1 MTKGSNMSVEPIH
14 SLGAVL
20 RGALLLVLFT
30 LGVEIYA
37 QSYNMSESYRIGG
50 TSQLTPSV
58 MQGGY
63 GGSMSQGG
71 QASAG
76 GYAMPQGFR
85 EVGQKSYNAYKST
98 VYEPFGNTTPSESSA
113 SSRGVSGRR
122 NSDYEGDVNLDG
134 WGDPTTANPG
144 DQSGESPI
152 GEPWIMLLFAAA
164 AAIVVAWRKRKVA

>member
-1 MTKGSNMSVEPIH
+1 MI
-14 SLGAVL
+14 SLQTAV
-20 RGALLLVLFT
+20 FCT
-30 LGVEIYA
+30 
-37 QSYNMSESYRIGG
+37 
-50 TSQLTPSV
+50 TQLTPSV

-71 QASAG
+71 QVAAG

-85 EVGQKSYNAYKST
+85 EVGQKSYNAYQST

-144 DQSGESPI
+144 DQSDESPI
-152 GEPWIMLLFAAA
+152 GEPWVLLLFAAA
-164 AAIVVAWRKRKVA
+164 AAVFVAIRKKEPTPALPEGKE

>member
-1 MTKGSNMSVEPIH
+1 MI
-14 SLGAVL
+14 SLQTTV
-20 RGALLLVLFT
+20 FCT
-30 LGVEIYA
+30 I
-37 QSYNMSESYRIGG
+37 
-50 TSQLTPSV
+50 QLTPSV

-63 GGSMSQGG
+63 GGSTSQGG

-85 EVGQKSYNAYKST
+85 EVGQKSYNAYQST

-122 NSDYEGDVNLDG
+122 NSNYEGDVNLDG

-144 DQSGESPI
+144 NTSTQSPI

-164 AAIVVAWRKRKVA
+164 AAIVAAWRKRKVA

>member
-1 MTKGSNMSVEPIH
+1 MSVEPIH

-50 TSQLTPSV
+50 TAQTTPSV
-58 MQGGY
+58 TQGGY
-63 GGSMSQGG
+63 GGSTSQGG

-85 EVGQKSYNAYKST
+85 EAGTKNYNAYQST
-98 VYEPFGNTTPSESSA
+98 VYEPFTAATPSDNHPVAAGAGEPQITN
-113 SSRGVSGRR
+113 RK
-122 NSDYEGDVNLDG
+122 NLAG
-134 WGDPTTANPG
+134 GGDPGTQG
-144 DQSGESPI
+144 GSPV
-152 GEPWIMLLFAAA
+152 GEPFVLLLFAAVA
-164 AAIVVAWRKRKVA
+164 AMVIAWRKKEPTPALPKGKE

>member
-50 TSQLTPSV
+50 TAQTTPSAA
-58 MQGGY
+58 QGGY

-71 QASAG
+71 QVAAG

-85 EVGQKSYNAYKST
+85 EAGTKSYNAYQST
-98 VYEPFGNTTPSESSA
+98 VYEPFTDALPSSA
-113 SSRGVSGRR
+113 GSTTDEQFVITERKNGFIKP
-122 NSDYEGDVNLDG
+122 SDPN
-134 WGDPTTANPG
+134 TST
-144 DQSGESPI
+144 ESPV
-152 GEPWIMLLFAAA
+152 GEPWILLLFAAA
-164 AAIVVAWRKRKVA
+164 AAVTVTWRRRKVA